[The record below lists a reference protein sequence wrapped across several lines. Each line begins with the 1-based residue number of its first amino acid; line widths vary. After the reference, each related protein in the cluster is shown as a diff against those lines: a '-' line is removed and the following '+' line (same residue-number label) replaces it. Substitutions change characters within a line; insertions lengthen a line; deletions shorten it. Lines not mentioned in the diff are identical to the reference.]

1 MRGRNEPMAG
11 TSGYLWN
18 QYMGLTA
25 GIEPEIQRGLPYVYW
40 IAIIS
45 LVLGIMG
52 GTKLAEKGIETKTQG
67 RR

>member
-1 MRGRNEPMAG
+1 MNPWPEHPVTHGNS
-11 TSGYLWN
+11 TC
-18 QYMGLTA
+18 LTA